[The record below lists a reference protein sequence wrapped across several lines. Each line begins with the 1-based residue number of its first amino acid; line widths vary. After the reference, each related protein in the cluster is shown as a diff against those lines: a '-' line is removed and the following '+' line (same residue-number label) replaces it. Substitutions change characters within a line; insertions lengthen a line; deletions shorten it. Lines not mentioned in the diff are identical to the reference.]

1 MGSVGWETPVKS
13 CVRRE
18 DPSWSCTTNVV
29 HYLFRDPKQ
38 GEGKLEIEAPK
49 IGTGYS
55 VCLTMLHPPGV
66 TAREIRVGR
75 AALWLGLT
83 VTPGLEFRLQ

>member
-1 MGSVGWETPVKS
+1 MGGPCEVLCEK
-13 CVRRE
+13 RR
-18 DPSWSCTTNVV
+18 SIVV
-29 HYLFRDPKQ
+29 SFFLFRYPKQ

-49 IGTGYS
+49 IGAGYS

-83 VTPGLEFRLQ
+83 VTPGLESKSQ